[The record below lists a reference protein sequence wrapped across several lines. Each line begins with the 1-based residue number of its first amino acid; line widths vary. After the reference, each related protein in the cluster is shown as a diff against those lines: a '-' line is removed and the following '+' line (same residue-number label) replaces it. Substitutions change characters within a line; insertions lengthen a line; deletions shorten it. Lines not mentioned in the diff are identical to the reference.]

1 MSNLKEKSAKRE
13 ENTVELDSPES
24 IPGLHII
31 GDLFD
36 CQCKCN
42 LLSELRPIK
51 EACLRYVDDVGLL
64 SVGHKFYKFDNGG
77 ITGMVIL
84 AESHLSVHT
93 WPEKG
98 HVTIDVYVC
107 SLLRDNRHRAKK
119 LFKLLGDLFVPMRKN
134 CQEIERL

>member
-1 MSNLKEKSAKRE
+1 
-13 ENTVELDSPES
+13 
-24 IPGLHII
+24 
-31 GDLFD
+31 
-36 CQCKCN
+36 
-42 LLSELRPIK
+42 
-51 EACLRYVDDVGLL
+51 
-64 SVGHKFYKFDNGG
+64 
-77 ITGMVIL
+77 MVIL

>member
-13 ENTVELDSPES
+13 ENTVELDSPQS

-36 CQCKCN
+36 CQCKSN

-64 SVGHKFYKFDNGG
+64 SVGHKFYIFDNG
-77 ITGMVIL
+77 
-84 AESHLSVHT
+84 
-93 WPEKG
+93 
-98 HVTIDVYVC
+98 
-107 SLLRDNRHRAKK
+107 
-119 LFKLLGDLFVPMRKN
+119 
-134 CQEIERL
+134 